1 MSKEKSNALH
11 RDINGQ
17 MKLCIK
23 LAHVHEMLLV
33 WGRVCEFRSAYY
45 ECSDMRHEE
54 FLSDQDVH
62 GYWVPGRV
70 EFTRHVNSEHV
81 QNLEF

>member
-23 LAHVHEMLLV
+23 LAHVREMLLV

-62 GYWVPGRV
+62 GYRVPGTG
-70 EFTRHVNSEHV
+70 ESGIHATC
-81 QNLEF
+81 QQ